1 MLVTTGL
8 WVFATGLVA
17 LSLES
22 FGVAVVF
29 FGVAAYLI
37 NFAS

>member
-22 FGVAVVF
+22 LGVAVVF
-29 FGVAAYLI
+29 FGLAVMMI
-37 NFAS
+37 RFA